1 VINEKIF
8 SENLASMSTTNPD
21 LNKAIELLSNSGYRV
36 TRPFEPPTSYSDERP
51 TGKLVKAAVLDTE
64 TTGLNAT
71 SDKIIELGIVVFEY
85 SPETGQ
91 AYRVL
96 EVFNELE
103 DPGMPIPPEST
114 KVHNITDTMVAGKRI
129 DDVAVKALM
138 KDVSIVIAHNANF
151 DRGFIESRFPF
162 FADKSWACSL
172 AQVPWK
178 SEGFG
183 SAGLEFLAYRF
194 GFHFGGH
201 RASVDCQALLEVLQS
216 ELPVSGGKVMK
227 ALLANARAN
236 EIKVWALNAPF
247 DQKDKL
253 KGRGYRWEA
262 ERKTWTGLV
271 TQPNLAE
278 EVEWLRE
285 NVYLGKPF
293 KLEQEKIGALNRFT
307 ARRGTTE
314 VVSY

>member
-1 VINEKIF
+1 MNNNE
-8 SENLASMSTTNPD
+8 LAD
-21 LNKAIELLSNSGYRV
+21 AIELLSNSGYRV
-36 TRPFEPPTSYSDERP
+36 TRPFEAPTSYSDAPP

-64 TTGLNAT
+64 TTGLNPT
-71 SDKIIELGIVVFEY
+71 TDKIIELGIVVFEY
-85 SPETGQ
+85 STDTGQ

-114 KVHNITDTMVAGKRI
+114 KIHNITDAMVAGKRI
-129 DDVAVKALM
+129 DDNAVKALM
-138 KDVSIVIAHNANF
+138 SDVSIVIAHNANF
-151 DRGFIESRFPF
+151 DRGFVEARLPF
-162 FADKSWACSL
+162 FADKPWACSF

-183 SAGLEFLAYRF
+183 SAGLEFLAYRY
-194 GFHFGGH
+194 GFHFDGH

-262 ERKTWTGLV
+262 ERKTWTALV
-271 TQPNLAE
+271 TQSNLDA

-293 KLEQEKIGALNRFT
+293 KLEQEMISALNRFT
-307 ARRGTTE
+307 TRRGETE

>member
-1 VINEKIF
+1 
-8 SENLASMSTTNPD
+8 MSSTNDD
-21 LNKAIELLSNSGYRV
+21 LSNAIELLTNSGYRV
-36 TRPFEPPTSYSDERP
+36 TRPFEAPASYSDTSP
-51 TGKLVKAAVLDTE
+51 SGKLVKAAVLDTE
-64 TTGLNAT
+64 TTGLNPAT
-71 SDKIIELGIVVFEY
+71 DKIIELGIVVFEY
-85 SPETGQ
+85 STETGQ

-103 DPGMPIPPEST
+103 DPGIPIPAEST
-114 KVHNITDTMVAGKRI
+114 KIHNITDAMVADKRI
-129 DDVAVKALM
+129 DDNAVKALM
-138 KDVSIVIAHNANF
+138 SDVSIVIAHNANF
-151 DRGFIESRFPF
+151 DRGFVESRFPF
-162 FADKSWACSL
+162 FADKPWACSL
-172 AQVPWK
+172 TQVPWK

-183 SAGLEFLAYRF
+183 SAGLEYLAYRY
-194 GFHFGGH
+194 GFHFAGH

-216 ELPVSGGKVMK
+216 ELPESGGKVMK

-271 TQPNLAE
+271 TQSNLAA
-278 EVEWLRE
+278 EVEWLRD

-293 KLEQEKIGALNRFT
+293 KLELEKIGALNRFT

-314 VVSY
+314 AVSY

>member
-1 VINEKIF
+1 
-8 SENLASMSTTNPD
+8 MTTHNPEIISA
-21 LNKAIELLSNSGYRV
+21 LELLSNNGYKV
-36 TRPFEPPTSYSDERP
+36 SRPFEAPTSYCQDAP
-51 TGKLVKAAVLDTE
+51 LGKLFKAAVLDTE
-64 TTGLNAT
+64 TTGLNPA

-85 SPETGQ
+85 STETAQ

-114 KVHNITDTMVAGKRI
+114 KVHNITDAMVAGKRI
-129 DDVAVKALM
+129 DDDAVKTLM
-138 KDVSIVIAHNANF
+138 SDVSIVIAHNANF
-151 DRGFIESRFPF
+151 DRGFVEARFPF
-162 FADKSWACSL
+162 FADKPWACSL

-183 SAGLEFLAYRF
+183 SASLEFLAYRF

-216 ELPVSGGKVMK
+216 DLPITGGKVMK
-227 ALLANARAN
+227 TLLTNARSN

-271 TQPNLAE
+271 QQSNLGE
-278 EVEWLRE
+278 EAEWLRE
-285 NVYLGKPF
+285 NVYLSKPF
-293 KLEQEKIGALNRFT
+293 RLELEKIGALNRFT
-307 ARRGTTE
+307 TRRGTTE